1 MADECVNMLNLYTE
15 DEKVFALLGEIF
27 GEDNPAY
34 RLSQETGQY
43 SGSKW
48 IEIQEALPGKEG
60 DTFELCLYFLS
71 AWAPPLE
78 GVAALWSK
86 LNGAFDFLYT
96 YRVISFDTFAGA
108 CQVVNGEVRYHQI
121 PIDPDDHDSQDDLD
135 DALDFAKDAAEDLLD
150 KGGGEAVL

>member
-71 AWAPPLE
+71 AWAPP
-78 GVAALWSK
+78 W
-86 LNGAFDFLYT
+86 
-96 YRVISFDTFAGA
+96 RVLPPFGPSSTEPLISST
-108 CQVVNGEVRYHQI
+108 
-121 PIDPDDHDSQDDLD
+121 PI
-135 DALDFAKDAAEDLLD
+135 
-150 KGGGEAVL
+150 G